1 MSWPSFAYMSNCD
14 KQKIHRIA
22 DCHLS
27 RIVFPAPDRVFL
39 EVSEVHG
46 QGLDELHNGLVQLR
60 IASDF
65 AEMI

>member
-1 MSWPSFAYMSNCD
+1 MSNCD

-27 RIVFPAPDRVFL
+27 RIVFPAPDLWQNGVRVFL